1 MEINAIQSSIAS
13 TVLVLNSILIST
25 CQLLAIFVI
34 SVGIIRALVIYL
46 SESLLKTQSP
56 ESFQRSRLEMGYSFS
71 LGLSFLIGSTIMK
84 TMVSSQW
91 EELGRLI
98 TIIGVRKALNLLLE
112 QAIAQTIPQSGTTS
126 TQARVEGQMESV
138 PSKS

>member
-1 MEINAIQSSIAS
+1 MEIDAIQSSIAS

-84 TMVSSQW
+84 TMVSSQR

-98 TIIGVRKALNLLLE
+98 TIIGVRTALNLLLE
-112 QAIAQTIPQSGTTS
+112 RAIAQTSPQSEIS
-126 TQARVEGQMESV
+126 AVQANADGQMESMHFN
-138 PSKS
+138 S